1 MVKVKFKRP
10 FTVLIAIMILV
21 SVTFSLGG
29 CSFKGKS
36 SLETF
41 NVYKDYWQKKDYKN
55 MYSMLCKE
63 AKDKISEKDFIDRYS
78 KIYSGIEANNISINV
93 ESTNKNSE
101 KIPFSLTMKTV
112 AGDITVKDYEA
123 PMIKEKVDNKKV
135 WTINWSEK
143 MIFPKMESGD
153 KVRVE
158 TIPAK
163 RGQIYD
169 RTRYGLALNDMVITI
184 GVKPVDFNINK
195 EENIK
200 KLAKILDIKPSVIEN
215 KLKANSNP
223 EYFVPIVNVSI
234 DRGDIIGE
242 SKGIPGVMQ
251 KESESRIYQGGE
263 AIGSLIGYVGD
274 ITAEELKKLEGQ
286 GYSSTSK
293 IGKRGLEQVYESKL
307 RAKDGKFIYISKQKD
322 GVESEKIQIAK
333 TQPKNGEDIT
343 LSIDTEL
350 QKEIYESMNGEKGA
364 STAINPKTGEV
375 LAMVSSPSFDPNLFT
390 TYVPESIKAKWQKDK
405 NIEFDN
411 RFKTTYAPGSTFKL
425 FTAIA
430 GLEKGSINPSQ
441 AINIQGNKWQPNAS
455 WGGYKV
461 TRVADPGKP
470 IDLKNAFIYSDNI
483 YFAQQALKMGKD
495 AFIEKAKGIGIGENL
510 PVDYPITKSQ
520 ISYDNNMKNDIQ
532 LADSAYGQGQVLMSP
547 LHIALMYSAVV
558 NKGDMMTPTLQI
570 SGNKTPAKV
579 WKKGVISEKNA
590 NTLLEDL
597 TAVVDN
603 PVGSA
608 HGVKI
613 NGVPLAG
620 KTGTAELKKSIED
633 TSGEEYGW
641 LVTMNTNNPRMVL
654 VTIIEDVK
662 TKGGSHHVIPMQKK
676 VLEYYFIQ
684 RGRS

>member
-1 MVKVKFKRP
+1 MLKVNFKRP

-21 SVTFSLGG
+21 SATFILSG
-29 CSFKGKS
+29 CSLKGKN

-41 NVYKDYWQKKDYKN
+41 NTYKDYWQKKDYKS
-55 MYSMLCKE
+55 MYGMLCKE
-63 AKDKISEKDFIDRYS
+63 SKDKISEKDFIDRYS

-93 ESTNKNSE
+93 ENTDKNSE

-112 AGDITVKDYEA
+112 AGDITIKGYEA
-123 PMIKEKVDNKKV
+123 PMIKEKIDNKKA

-143 MIFPKMESGD
+143 MIFPGMESGD
-153 KVRVE
+153 KVRVQ

-169 RTRYGLALNDMVITI
+169 RNRYGLALNDIVITI
-184 GVKPVDFNINK
+184 GVKPVDFEADK
-195 EENIK
+195 EANTK

-223 EYFVPIVNVSI
+223 EYFVPIVNIST

-242 SKGIPGVMQ
+242 TKGIRGVIQ

-286 GYSSTSK
+286 GYGSASK

-322 GVESEKIQIAK
+322 GAESEKIQIAK
-333 TQPKNGEDIT
+333 TEPKNGEDIT

-350 QKEIYESMNGEKGA
+350 QKEIYESMNGDKGA

-411 RFKTTYAPGSTFKL
+411 RFKATYAPGSTFKL

-430 GLEKGSINPSQ
+430 GLEKGSLNPSQ
-441 AINIQGNKWQPNAS
+441 AINIEGNKWQPNAS

-495 AFIEKAKGIGIGENL
+495 AFLEKAKGIGIGESL
-510 PVDYPITKSQ
+510 PVDYPIAKSQ
-520 ISYDNNMKNDIQ
+520 ISYDNSIKNDIQ

-558 NKGDMMTPTLQI
+558 NKGDMMTPTLQVP
-570 SGNKTPAKV
+570 GNKAPAKV

-590 NTLLEDL
+590 NMLLEDL

-654 VTIIEDVK
+654 ATIIEDVK
-662 TKGGSHHVIPMQKK
+662 SRGGSHYVIPMQKK

-684 RGRS
+684 KGRS